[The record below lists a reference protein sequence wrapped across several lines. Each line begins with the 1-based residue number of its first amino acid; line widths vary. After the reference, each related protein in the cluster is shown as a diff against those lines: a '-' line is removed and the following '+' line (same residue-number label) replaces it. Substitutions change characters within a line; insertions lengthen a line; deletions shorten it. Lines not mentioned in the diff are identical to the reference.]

1 MLDGSIISK
10 QEYIKNSNE
19 LNKGVELKT
28 YLEGNKKKV
37 ELEQKLDELS
47 IKTGTIVSGN
57 VVRQNIISSSAS
69 KITTINNFVDN
80 QNYVDPDKERK
91 KLYEEKIINSFNR
104 GKEIMNEMKKNINNN
119 SNNTNSIITKLDDK
133 K

>member
-119 SNNTNSIITKLDDK
+119 SNNTNSIITKLDGK